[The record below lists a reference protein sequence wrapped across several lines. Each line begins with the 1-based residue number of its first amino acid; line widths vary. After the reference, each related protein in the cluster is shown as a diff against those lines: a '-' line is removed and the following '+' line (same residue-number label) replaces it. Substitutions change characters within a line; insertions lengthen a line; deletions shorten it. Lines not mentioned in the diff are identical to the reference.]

1 MDEDQINPNPS
12 QSNRA
17 AAAVAAPEVVLDG
30 GIRVSEF
37 PPAVR
42 RVVNRPHSSVVA
54 ILAVER
60 ASRCGESSTQ
70 NAVVLE
76 NISYG
81 QLQALSAVL
90 PDSLGE
96 QDRGD
101 GSYVITAPMLME
113 GRGVVKRFGSS
124 LVHVVPMH
132 AGNTFIYHHT
142 HLTLYLSYIYI
153 CICLCMFFIGLTAR
167 FCLNKTLFW
176 DSFKA
181 SMTP

>member
-12 QSNRA
+12 QSNL
-17 AAAVAAPEVVLDG
+17 AAVAAPEVVLDG

-42 RVVNRPHSSVVA
+42 RAVNRPHSSVVA

-142 HLTLYLSYIYI
+142 HLTLYLSYIYMYMS
-153 CICLCMFFIGLTAR
+153 LYVFYWV
-167 FCLNKTLFW
+167 N
-176 DSFKA
+176 S
-181 SMTP
+181 